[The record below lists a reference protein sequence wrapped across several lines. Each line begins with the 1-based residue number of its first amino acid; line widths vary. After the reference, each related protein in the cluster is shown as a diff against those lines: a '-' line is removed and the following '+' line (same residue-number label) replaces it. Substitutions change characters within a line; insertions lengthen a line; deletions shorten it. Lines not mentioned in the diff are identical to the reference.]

1 METAINYLEAY
12 EQLQQGH
19 WTFLCTLVY
28 AESGF
33 FKLDKKKLSPPE
45 WTVLAA
51 GYRATPKPTRDPLA
65 EGDYTE
71 ITARTR
77 ANTKCT
83 VDFRCRYFYER
94 RPRARCYPPPPYPL
108 FATHLHFS
116 ANHGATRQPI
126 VKTTHKN
133 ALGLKWCLRG
143 HLRTWHESSCTKG
156 SASPIW
162 SEKVPTGLPI
172 LSMPSWPSEL
182 TLFPYV
188 SKRAHMSNGKPTP
201 NISPHHSGAR
211 TCGSYQP

>member
-1 METAINYLEAY
+1 MQRVAFSNLTKKSCRRPNGQCWLPGTEPLRNRPEILLRKGITQRSPLERG
-12 EQLQQGH
+12 Q
-19 WTFLCTLVY
+19 
-28 AESGF
+28 
-33 FKLDKKKLSPPE
+33 
-45 WTVLAA
+45 
-51 GYRATPKPTRDPLA
+51 TRSALWIFA
-65 EGDYTE
+65 VGT
-71 ITARTR
+71 
-77 ANTKCT
+77 
-83 VDFRCRYFYER
+83 YER